1 MNTEIKILKPSEI
14 KDNLVSFLRNRSLIP
29 IVGAGISCGAPAY
42 EGSVPSGIDYKTH
55 MIEELSKDD
64 DFSEDEKK
72 SFKETTFSVLC
83 GYYED
88 DDIIS
93 PQVRLEYLKAN
104 FYKVNLED
112 DIRSS
117 LFDINWPY
125 VYSLNVDDAIERAS
139 KYKKIILPNKEI
151 NEKIFIEEKCL
162 IKLHGDINEIITY
175 NDAEKI
181 FTSKEY
187 ALSIE
192 RNAPLL
198 NKLRNDYKNQNI
210 IFIGCSL
217 DDEIDLQTLSTLPLH
232 NDEKDNLS
240 RKIIFVKGKPNK
252 LQQSKFKSYGI
263 TDIVCFDEY
272 DQMYVFL
279 SDIWNEIAE
288 IPEDELDKYT
298 RINSNYINAN
308 LIEENQNY
316 FFWGKGLYDS
326 KKHII
331 NYPYFFITRTIKNS
345 IINNLKQN
353 KVHLVYGSRLSG
365 KSYLIADIY
374 KTIRDREVFYFDG
387 RARITQIALDNLIKK
402 KKIVVLFDIG
412 TIRKEQFE
420 YILQNA
426 QQINKNQ
433 NNFIINVNN
442 NDSDSLGIVKWKLKQ
457 NIIQSTDILT
467 YSLSNK
473 YNFKETENINSLYPV
488 VNLPPYSGNR
498 TLLDQSIYAEE
509 LVGKKGQFSSNNIR
523 IKSSKQLAFLI
534 TLAIKEKLYSLDIIN
549 YAFDFEVVD
558 AIKKYD
564 PFIERIETKYYEKD
578 NSDLSSIKYVLNSKY
593 WLRRELG
600 NYARNTNN
608 HEKIGEAYEYII
620 ERIIEFSGKNEY
632 KQRDVCRDFI
642 MFDMMNDIFLDR
654 YQGNIKLIVYVYTK
668 LHKLLA
674 RDFHFLHQKAKCYLN
689 FSHFLKDNEVERIKY
704 LNDALELANISK
716 AMIEKRYAD
725 TKNERLQI
733 TLSHTQYTL
742 ATIYC
747 ETCKIHNYLDIT
759 ENEKTIDAINEA
771 IYSPYNSDE
780 YHRDYNK
787 KSGYGIKEFL
797 ENAMCNN
804 LDVSNKYIKHLE
816 NLIKEFIVKH

>member
-72 SFKETTFSVLC
+72 SF
-83 GYYED
+83 
-88 DDIIS
+88 
-93 PQVRLEYLKAN
+93 
-104 FYKVNLED
+104 
-112 DIRSS
+112 
-117 LFDINWPY
+117 
-125 VYSLNVDDAIERAS
+125 
-139 KYKKIILPNKEI
+139 

-353 KVHLVYGSRLSG
+353 KVYLVYGSRLSG

-402 KKIVVLFDIG
+402 KKIVALFDIG

-473 YNFKETENINSLYPV
+473 YNSEETENINSLYPV

-632 KQRDVCRDFI
+632 KQREVYRDFI
-642 MFDMMNDIFLDR
+642 MFDMMNDIFLDKF
-654 YQGNIKLIVYVYTK
+654 QGNIKLIVYVYTT
-668 LHKLLA
+668 LHPLLA
-674 RDFHFLHQKAKCYLN
+674 KDFHFLHQKAKCYLN
-689 FSHFLKDNEVERIKY
+689 YSHFLKEKKDKINY

-716 AMIEKRYAD
+716 AMIEKRYDD
-725 TKNERLQI
+725 TQNDRLQI

-747 ETCKIHNYLDIT
+747 EICKTNNYIDIT

-771 IYSPYNSDE
+771 LHSPYNSDE
-780 YHRDYNK
+780 YQREYNR
-787 KSGYGIKEFL
+787 KSGYGIQNFL
-797 ENAMCNN
+797 KNSMCNKLN
-804 LDVSNKYIKHLE
+804 ISHKYIKFLE
-816 NLIKEFIVKH
+816 NLIQEFILKN